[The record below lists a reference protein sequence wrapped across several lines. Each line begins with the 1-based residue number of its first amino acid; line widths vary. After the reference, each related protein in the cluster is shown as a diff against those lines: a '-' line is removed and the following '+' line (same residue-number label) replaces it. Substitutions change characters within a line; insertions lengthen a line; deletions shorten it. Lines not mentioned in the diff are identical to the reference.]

1 MAIPVKFQQFKSAG
15 IYRIVYDK
23 STVLGTEAELLRLV
37 VGYSPK
43 GPFNTPVYIKSV
55 SEFKTIFGD
64 VSKSLEKRGCFFH
77 RTCIHALSSGPILCL
92 NLKKFSNGDGPGSKE
107 NVMQLTTD
115 PEQPF
120 HTITRSVPSLY
131 DTTRFW
137 TLEPENLNDVNS
149 KNSVDGDTAS
159 YLNIAA
165 IDSIETSNSV
175 FIRKAANSKVKE
187 YNISVSDWY
196 KSYGEPIPDYLTGY
210 ENALI
215 SDFFTEVYVFNG
227 KFSVDQINASK
238 SLQKYFSNTTYTA
251 SAIKYV
257 YAAEETDTEDNNN
270 YLKYYKNIKI
280 YDKKQETTP
289 SDTVYVGSVSDSSL
303 TSSYMTIA
311 EGYRTYNGPL
321 FKPEELTP
329 IQWVSDSD
337 VTNTNPEDGGTAVTQ
352 STNDDK
358 TTYYSNYE
366 VKYNSSSH
374 KFVLES
380 NADKE
385 VTPCKALDSNGVVY
399 NKSQIYTATS
409 GNSQPK
415 FYSTKSVY
423 LPNGTEQVLTDIDKN
438 TYPIWAEVGDPIYGV
453 VTSDNI
459 TKEGTP
465 IVLETVTNAFGDELD
480 ALDALYNDSASG
492 ALAHYIGTI
501 LPNFIDNN
509 SGYKSID
516 ILFNVDSDI
525 HHMMMSL
532 DDNLLDTEDA
542 IAEYIMEINLV
553 NNEKE
558 FKTPVLQNG
567 IDNRTPY
574 FLRGYVYENAKPASN
589 SIKDK
594 LKWQTD
600 ILNVLS
606 TEKGLRTALLSP
618 AEIEYRYIVDS
629 FETYWAYNTELKSHL
644 SLLAMEK
651 ELCFA
656 ICNFP
661 SISTYAKQDA
671 AMFTTNKVIS
681 VQKIVNNTL
690 LPSEPNGASFCA
702 FYTPLKFSDGYV
714 DTIVPSAGLVSNLF
728 IDKYNGR
735 AAYSI
740 IAGPNYGAIRYN
752 QLVGPDYHYSQ
763 EELHIIEPF
772 GVNCMV
778 YRPTFGTFINAN
790 QTAKQTPKSAL
801 SSINVRELVIYLQ
814 DEIGKILQ
822 SYQWEFNNPT
832 TREAIKAKAD
842 IICETAKR
850 DGGIQK
856 YLNVMDESNN
866 DADIIDNEMCVL
878 STSIEPG
885 RGAGK
890 MIHELTIYRTGG
902 MSSMITEE

>member
-77 RTCIHALSSGPILCL
+77 RTCIHALSTGPILCL
-92 NLKKFSNGDGPGSKE
+92 NLKKFSNGDGLGSKE

-115 PEQPF
+115 HEVGF
-120 HTITRSVPSLY
+120 KTLLRSVPSLY

-137 TLEPENLNDVNS
+137 TLEPENLNDINGTS
-149 KNSVDGDTAS
+149 KVDADTAS

-175 FIRKAANSKVKE
+175 FIRKADNSKVKE

-227 KFSVDQINASK
+227 KFTVDQINASK

-251 SAIKYV
+251 SDVRYV
-257 YAAEETDTEDNNN
+257 YASEDADK
-270 YLKYYKNIKI
+270 KYYNQINF
-280 YDKKQETTP
+280 YTEKQSSVSGME
-289 SDTVYVGSVSDSSL
+289 YVGSVSYSSL
-303 TSSYMTIA
+303 SSSYMPTPTN
-311 EGYRTYNGPL
+311 GVNTYTGPL

-329 IQWVSDSD
+329 IEWVSNTG
-337 VTNTNPEDGGTAVTQ
+337 VTNTDPEDEGTAVTQ
-352 STNDDK
+352 STATSSA
-358 TTYYSNYE
+358 TTYSNYQ
-366 VKYNSSSH
+366 VKYNPTSH
-374 KFVLES
+374 TFVLES
-380 NADKE
+380 DGTTE
-385 VTPCKALDSNGVVY
+385 VTPCKALDSNGIVY
-399 NKSQIYTATS
+399 NQAQIYTATS
-409 GNSQPK
+409 VESQPK
-415 FYSTKSVY
+415 YYSTKSVH
-423 LPNGTEQVLTDIDKN
+423 LPGGTTQSLTDIDKN
-438 TYPIWAEVGDPIYGV
+438 TYPIWASVGDPVYGV
-453 VTSDNI
+453 KNDNGTI

-567 IDNRTPY
+567 IANRTPY

-589 SIKDK
+589 SITDK

-629 FETYWAYNTELKSHL
+629 FETYWAYNTELKSQL

-661 SISTYAKQDA
+661 SISTYAKQGEN
-671 AMFTTNKVIS
+671 FTTNKVIS

>member
-77 RTCIHALSSGPILCL
+77 RTCIHALSTGPILCL
-92 NLKKFSNGDGPGSKE
+92 NLKKFSNGDGLGSKE

-115 PEQPF
+115 HEVGF
-120 HTITRSVPSLY
+120 KTLLRSVPSLY

-137 TLEPENLNDVNS
+137 TLEPENLNDINGTS
-149 KNSVDGDTAS
+149 KVDADTAS

-175 FIRKAANSKVKE
+175 FIRKADNSKVKE

-196 KSYGEPIPDYLTGY
+196 KSYGEPIPDYLTGF

-227 KFSVDQINASK
+227 KFTVDQINASK

-251 SAIKYV
+251 SDVRYV
-257 YAAEETDTEDNNN
+257 YASEETEGEGNNT
-270 YLKYYKNIKI
+270 YLKYYTDITI

-289 SDTVYVGSVSDSSL
+289 SGSVYVGSVSYSSL
-303 TSSYMTIA
+303 TSSYMVGNMYT
-311 EGYRTYNGPL
+311 GPL

-337 VTNTNPEDGGTAVTQ
+337 VTNTNPEDEGTTVTQ

-366 VKYNSSSH
+366 VKFSPTSGNYY
-374 KFVLES
+374 VI
-380 NADKE
+380 ADNKE
-385 VTPCKALDSNGVVY
+385 VNVTPSKALDSNGVVY
-399 NKSQIYTATS
+399 NKAQIYKVDGDTTDD
-409 GNSQPK
+409 GITQPTY
-415 FYSTKSVY
+415 YSTKSMYWVDGNVQNSPTNY
-423 LPNGTEQVLTDIDKN
+423 V
-438 TYPIWAEVGDPIYGV
+438 YPIWAEVGDPVYGV
-453 VTSDNI
+453 INADKTI

-532 DDNLLDTEDA
+532 DDNLLDAEDA

-567 IDNRTPY
+567 IANRTPY

-589 SIKDK
+589 SIEDK

-629 FETYWAYNTELKSHL
+629 FETYWKYNTELKSQL

-661 SISTYAKQDA
+661 SISTYAKQGEN
-671 AMFTTNKVIS
+671 FTTNKVIS

>member
-64 VSKSLEKRGCFFH
+64 VSKSLEKRGCYFH
-77 RTCIHALSSGPILCL
+77 RTCIHALTSGPILCL
-92 NLKKFSNGDGPGSKE
+92 NLKKFSDGTGVGSKE

-115 PEQPF
+115 SDQPF
-120 HTITRSVPSLY
+120 QTITRSVPSLY

-149 KNSVDGDTAS
+149 KNSVDVDTAS

-175 FIRKAANSKVKE
+175 FIRKAANAKVKE

-196 KSYGEPIPDYLTGY
+196 KSYGEPIPDYLIGY

-227 KFSVDQINASK
+227 KFTVDQINASK
-238 SLQKYFSNTTYTA
+238 SLQKYFSNTVYEADDIYYVYGTEVKDDKVFTNYSNITMYTA
-251 SAIKYV
+251 TQAVSGSV
-257 YAAEETDTEDNNN
+257 Y
-270 YLKYYKNIKI
+270 I
-280 YDKKQETTP
+280 
-289 SDTVYVGSVSDSSL
+289 GSVSRNSIVGDKLNSE
-303 TSSYMTIA
+303 TKAYI
-311 EGYRTYNGPL
+311 GPI
-321 FKPEELTP
+321 FKPTELQP
-329 IQWVSDSD
+329 IQWVK
-337 VTNTNPEDGGTAVTQ
+337 EAVTAGENTENTD
-352 STNDDK
+352 SI
-358 TTYYSNYE
+358 TYYRNGE
-366 VKYNSSSH
+366 VKFSPTSG
-374 KFVLES
+374 KFVLE
-380 NADKE
+380 NDE
-385 VTPCKALDSNGVVY
+385 NIVVTPSMATDDTGIIYYKA
-399 NKSQIYTATS
+399 QIYTATGAQNGDS
-409 GNSQPK
+409 GYSQPTY
-415 FYSTKSVY
+415 YSTKSVMY
-423 LPNGTEQVLTDIDKN
+423 GEDDTVTITKDA
-438 TYPIWAEVGDPIYGV
+438 TYPIWVSEGDPIYGV
-453 VTSDNI
+453 VNKDGSVVN
-459 TKEGTP
+459 EGTP
-465 IVLETVTNAFGDELD
+465 IVLETVMNAFGDELD

-542 IAEYIMEINLV
+542 LAEYIVEINPV
-553 NNEKE
+553 NNEKN
-558 FKTPVLQNG
+558 FITPVLKND
-567 IDNRTPY
+567 IANRTPY
-574 FLRGYVYENAKPASN
+574 FLRGYVYENAKPLSN
-589 SIKDK
+589 SIGDK
-594 LKWQTD
+594 LTWQTE

-629 FETYWAYNTELKSHL
+629 FETYWKYNTELKNQL

-661 SISTYAKQDA
+661 AISTYAKQGET
-671 AMFTTNKVIS
+671 FTTNKVIS
-681 VQKIVNNTL
+681 VQKIVNNTV